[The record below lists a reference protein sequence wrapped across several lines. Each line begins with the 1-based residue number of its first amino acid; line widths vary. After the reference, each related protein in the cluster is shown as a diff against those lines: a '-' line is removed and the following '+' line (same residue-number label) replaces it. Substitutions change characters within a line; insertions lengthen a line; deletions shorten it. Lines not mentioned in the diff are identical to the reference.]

1 MQARAG
7 KGVVAYK
14 VSPATG
20 DVVGATMIND
30 EDNILLV
37 GKTSICVAAT
47 DIPQLGRAATGN
59 IMIKNGQVN
68 SVTKL

>member
-1 MQARAG
+1 
-7 KGVVAYK
+7 
-14 VSPATG
+14 
-20 DVVGATMIND
+20 MIND

-59 IMIKNGQVN
+59 IMIKGS
-68 SVTKL
+68 SVGNIAKL

>member
-1 MQARAG
+1 
-7 KGVVAYK
+7 
-14 VSPATG
+14 
-20 DVVGATMIND
+20 MIND